1 MDASASAALIRT
13 IEDLERDGSSIRS
26 IRQSI
31 ACGDIVRVHPGR
43 FIDGG
48 VWARLFPEDRHLLR
62 VVAAD
67 SARRGGEAVWSHVSA
82 AALLG
87 LPLFRHRGARPHL
100 SGAGTNGRVEG
111 RDPVR
116 RHGVAVADADRIE
129 VAGIAC
135 TSLERTV
142 FDVIRTVG
150 RETAVACADA
160 ALRGIAWREAERRFD
175 QAATDAWR
183 ESLLDRIAHSPGVR
197 GIRQARWVAR
207 FADGR
212 SQLPGESVSRL
223 YLNDLGFAPPQLQVP
238 FQGPRGKVYAIDFG
252 LDDVNAWGEFDGL
265 GKYFDVA
272 LGGDPDGRKALL
284 REKERE
290 DWIRGRSGRAF
301 VRWGMRHVENA
312 TTFSRH
318 LASFGLAP
326 RH

>member
-1 MDASASAALIRT
+1 M
-13 IEDLERDGSSIRS
+13 
-26 IRQSI
+26 
-31 ACGDIVRVHPGR
+31 
-43 FIDGG
+43 
-48 VWARLFPEDRHLLR
+48 
-62 VVAAD
+62 
-67 SARRGGEAVWSHVSA
+67 WSHVSA

-87 LPLFRHRGARPHL
+87 LPLFRHREGTPHL
-100 SGAGTNGRVEG
+100 SGVGTNGRVG
-111 RDPVR
+111 GADPVR
-116 RHGVAVADADRIE
+116 RHGVHVSDDDRIE
-129 VAGIAC
+129 VTGIVC

-160 ALRGIAWREAERRFD
+160 ALRLVGWRESDRRFD
-175 QAATDAWR
+175 EDAAEAWR
-183 ESLLDRIAHSPGVR
+183 DSLLERVVDSAGAR

-238 FQGPRGKVYAIDFG
+238 FPGPRGQDYAIDFG
-252 LDDVNAWGEFDGL
+252 LDDVDAWGEFDGE

-272 LGGDPDGRKALL
+272 LGGDPEGRKALL

-301 VRWGMRHVENA
+301 VRWGMSHVANA
-312 TTFSRH
+312 TTFRRH
-318 LASFGLAP
+318 LASFGLSPGRRPPPPNPPMSGEATQFGAP
-326 RH
+326 K